1 MPTTPQ
7 DRARFRQLDKEQTIY
22 ERFWQPKI
30 EEVINKQIKTFTAS
44 LREMG
49 KEYALAH
56 INDLI
61 APAPMQEVLSS
72 LWRTVGTQAANSEW
86 GYFQR
91 IYGEE
96 LRNEKRFGF
105 NKIWADIMRALF
117 SRTGGERIVKITHTE
132 HDRVRHEL
140 EQNIQNGK
148 ITNYE
153 LAEALESSF
162 IGRRR
167 SKVIA
172 RTETAYAASEGSE
185 AAARRT
191 GILMEKTWL
200 STLDNRTRRMP
211 EDATD
216 HRTMNG
222 VTISMNEKFV
232 VPSKNGADLMMRP
245 HDLTAPAN
253 QTIMCRC
260 KAVYKAVRDAAGR
273 FIRISNTE
281 SISL

>member
-7 DRARFRQLDKEQTIY
+7 ERARFRQLDKEQTLY
-22 ERFWQPKI
+22 ERYWQPRI
-30 EEVINKQIKTFTAS
+30 EIAITEQMNPFISALKE
-44 LREMG
+44 LG
-49 KEYALAH
+49 KDFALAH

-61 APAPMQEVLSS
+61 SPNAMHSVLAN

-91 IYGEE
+91 TYGEE

-105 NKIWADIMRALF
+105 NKIWADIMRAIF
-117 SRTGGERIVKITHTE
+117 SRTGGQRIVKITQTE
-132 HDRVRHEL
+132 RDRVITEL
-140 EQNIQNGK
+140 EKASQDGK
-148 ITNYE
+148 VTNFE
-153 LAEALESSF
+153 LAESLQSSD
-162 IGRRR
+162 IPRRR

-172 RTETAYAASEGSE
+172 RTETAYAASEGGE

-200 STLDNRTRRMP
+200 STQDNRTRHMP

-216 HRTMNG
+216 HRIMNG
-222 VTISMNEKFV
+222 VTVSMNEKFA
-232 VPSKNGADLMMRP
+232 VPSKTGIDLMSRP

-260 KAVYKAVRDAAGR
+260 KAVYRAVRDAAGR
-273 FIRISNTE
+273 FIRISNPE